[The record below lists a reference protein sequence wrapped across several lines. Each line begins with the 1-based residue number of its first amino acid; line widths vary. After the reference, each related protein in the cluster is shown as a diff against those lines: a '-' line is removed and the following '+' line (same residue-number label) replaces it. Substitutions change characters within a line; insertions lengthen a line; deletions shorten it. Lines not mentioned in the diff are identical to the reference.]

1 MKTIATIILSAA
13 MLAGVTSARA
23 VTYGFSN
30 ISANDVNDAA
40 IGEAQ
45 LSVDVTDAGDGKV
58 LFTFNNTGPEASS
71 ITDVYFD
78 DGHLLKIATIES
90 SSGVSYS
97 QGAAPGN
104 LPSASSIDPA
114 FETTA
119 GFSADSDPAA
129 QPNGVNP
136 GEWLKI
142 YFDLKLATQ
151 NYNTVIEDLA
161 SGALRIGIHV
171 QGFEGGGSESFVHC
185 IDCGTPPC
193 EDCDGGGTGVP
204 DATTS
209 LMLLG
214 MALMGVEGFRRRLVK

>member
-1 MKTIATIILSAA
+1 

-45 LSVDVTDAGDGKV
+45 LSVDVTDAGAGRV
-58 LFTFNNTGPEASS
+58 LFTFNNSGPEASS

-78 DGHLLKIATIES
+78 DGHLLGISSIES
-90 SSGVSYS
+90 SSGVSFS
-97 QGAAPGN
+97 LGASPGN
-104 LPSASSIDPA
+104 LPSANNIDPA
-114 FETTA
+114 FQTTA

-142 YFDLKLATQ
+142 YFDLKEADQ
-151 NYNTVIEDLA
+151 DYNTVLQDLA
-161 SGALRIGIHV
+161 NGALRIGIHV
-171 QGFEGGGSESFVHC
+171 QGFDGGGSEAFVHC
-185 IDCGTPPC
+185 IDCDVPPC
-193 EDCDGGGTGVP
+193 EDCDGTGVP
-204 DATTS
+204 DASTS

-214 MALMGVEGFRRRLVK
+214 MALMGFEGFRRRFTA